1 MKLLTAPALAAAL
14 LALVVPAPVHADP
27 GPVAGT
33 ACGVDNGKIVP
44 DGNGGEMICTIV
56 ATSPA
61 VLTKWKPWTNS
72 ADLIVGVTRG
82 AACAPEGASGR
93 STDNYYVWCL
103 PIVEE
108 PTWVIFAP

>member
-1 MKLLTAPALAAAL
+1 MKLSAAPALTAAL
-14 LALVVPAPVHADP
+14 LALGVPAPVHADP
-27 GPVAGT
+27 APVAGT
-33 ACGVDNGKIVP
+33 ACSGNGRIVP

-82 AACAPEGASGR
+82 AACAPPGAPGR
-93 STDNYYVWCL
+93 STDNFAVWCPPL
-103 PIVEE
+103 LEE